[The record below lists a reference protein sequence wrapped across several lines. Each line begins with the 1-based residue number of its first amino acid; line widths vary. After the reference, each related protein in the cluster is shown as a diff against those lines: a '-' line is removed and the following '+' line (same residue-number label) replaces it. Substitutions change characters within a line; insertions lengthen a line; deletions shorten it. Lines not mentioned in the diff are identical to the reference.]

1 MSYPTE
7 ERKSSDMET
16 GKVSNREH
24 MYETSQRAENFQSVE
39 EARRATLE
47 RVESFK
53 DVASTIREYAIMARE
68 TSKALRESGAIPEL
82 VVAVREI
89 ASVVR
94 DIAAEVKETSR
105 ELKESGVTNE
115 IASTV
120 RQTVDLSKETVQMAK
135 ETASSAKERY
145 QSEQPATS
153 SPSSPSKRKQGLTT
167 A

>member
-1 MSYPTE
+1 MEQAETE
-7 ERKSSDMET
+7 T
-16 GKVSNREH
+16 
-24 MYETSQRAENFQSVE
+24 
-39 EARRATLE
+39 
-47 RVESFK
+47 FK

-120 RQTVDLSKETVQMAK
+120 EEITDITKYTGSGDRGYGKFLKGKNTKWNTKQYFLGRNTDLGQLV
-135 ETASSAKERY
+135 
-145 QSEQPATS
+145 
-153 SPSSPSKRKQGLTT
+153 
-167 A
+167 